1 MQPVDRRLA
10 LGRAA
15 FLWACGLD
23 VAVRKPGN
31 VSRASAGHGMSAETF
46 VVSARAAAAPLF
58 ARGRPVGERI
68 EAAVAA
74 SWAAVGCNTN
84 LGIVL
89 LCAPLAAAL
98 ERLPDDADARRE
110 RPPQRPLVEDDQS
123 AIDPAA
129 LRTAVLTVLAD
140 LDVND
145 ARAAYRGIAL
155 ANPGGLGRAEAQDV
169 AAPPTIDLRAAMT
182 LAAGRDSIARQYA
195 GAYADVF
202 DCGLAA
208 LQLGDGTP
216 RRVADA
222 VQAVFLG
229 FLAGWPDSHIVRKL
243 GLAAAQTVT
252 ADASAWLGRVAVDPA
267 AGDTAAFAA
276 WDEGLKAAGIN
287 PGTSA
292 DLTVCTLF
300 AAALAS
306 PGAIGREASESWHGS
321 CVHPLGIGPF
331 PSDSGGI
338 PSFREVQVKLKGEL
352 RNGKNRSHDGG

>member
-1 MQPVDRRLA
+1 MDTIDRRLA
-10 LGRAA
+10 LGQDA

-31 VSRASAGHGMSAETF
+31 VSRASPGHGMTADTF
-46 VVSARAAAAPLF
+46 IASARAAAGPLF
-58 ARGRPVGERI
+58 ERGRPVGERI

-74 SWAAVGCNTN
+74 SWAAAGCNTN

-98 ERLPDDADARRE
+98 ERVPEGEPVGGEQRRGNGVDGVRANDE
-110 RPPQRPLVEDDQS
+110 GFIDGTALRAAVS
-123 AIDPAA
+123 AVVAA
-129 LRTAVLTVLAD
+129 L
-140 LDVND
+140 DVAD

-155 ANPGGLGRAEAQDV
+155 ANPGGLGRAQTQDV
-169 AAPPTIDLRAAMT
+169 AEGPTIDLRAAMT

-195 GAYADVF
+195 HAYADIF
-202 DCGLAA
+202 DCGIAA
-208 LQLGDGTP
+208 LQPRKGAP
-216 RRVADA
+216 RRVAA
-222 VQAVFLG
+222 TVQAVFLS

-243 GLAAAQTVT
+243 GSAAAQTVT
-252 ADASAWLGRVAVDPA
+252 GDAALWLARVGADGA
-267 AGDTAAFAA
+267 AGDSAAFAA

-306 PGAIGREASESWHGS
+306 PSMIGREASESWHGS
-321 CVHPLGIGPF
+321 CVHPVGTGPV
-331 PSDSGGI
+331 PASGSGGV
-338 PSFREVQVKLKGEL
+338 PFGVPG
-352 RNGKNRSHDGG
+352 